1 MISVQ
6 VLHFGVWGCQ
16 LTAELSLVLANMG
29 EEISTSWS
37 KYIADIYVF
46 MELQVTNSFSSVGT
60 VAAIVA
66 LAATL
71 FRP

>member
-1 MISVQ
+1 M
-6 VLHFGVWGCQ
+6 
-16 LTAELSLVLANMG
+16 VLANMG

-37 KYIADIYVF
+37 KYIADLYVS
-46 MELQVTNSFSSVGT
+46 MELQVTNSFSGVGT
-60 VAAIVA
+60 VAAIMA